1 MKGEIMQNNPP
12 SGPNQQPS
20 YAQYPQYQQPT
31 LYPPPPNITVVQ
43 QRQQLSFL
51 IRALYFCFIG
61 WWFGIAWALTAL
73 LLICTIILAPIGLLM
88 LNSLPTVLT
97 LYQK

>member
-1 MKGEIMQNNPP
+1 MQNNPP
-12 SGPNQQPS
+12 GQPNQLPPP
-20 YAQYPQYQQPT
+20 YAPYPQYPQPM
-31 LYPPPPNITVVQ
+31 YPPPPNITVVQ

>member
-1 MKGEIMQNNPP
+1 MQNNP
-12 SGPNQQPS
+12 SGPPNQQPP
-20 YAQYPQYQQPT
+20 YAPYRHYPLPPM
-31 LYPPPPNITVVQ
+31 YPPPPNITVMQ

-61 WWFGIAWALTAL
+61 WWFGITWALVAL

-88 LNSLPTVLT
+88 LNALPTVLT

>member
-1 MKGEIMQNNPP
+1 M
-12 SGPNQQPS
+12 
-20 YAQYPQYQQPT
+20 
-31 LYPPPPNITVVQ
+31 YPPPPNITVMQ

-61 WWFGIAWALTAL
+61 WWFGITWALVAL

-88 LNSLPTVLT
+88 LNALPTVLT

>member
-1 MKGEIMQNNPP
+1 M
-12 SGPNQQPS
+12 
-20 YAQYPQYQQPT
+20 
-31 LYPPPPNITVVQ
+31 YPPPPNIMVMQ

-61 WWFGIAWALTAL
+61 WWFGIAWAVVAL
-73 LLICTIILAPIGLLM
+73 CLIITIIGAPIGLLM
-88 LNSLPTVLT
+88 LNALPTVLT